1 MIKIYLKIL
10 KTKKKQFEL
19 NFHEQNL
26 LLVLL
31 FLYQIHNN

>member
-1 MIKIYLKIL
+1 MSKIYLKIL

-19 NFHEQNL
+19 NFYEQNL

>member
-10 KTKKKQFEL
+10 KTKKKFEL